1 MLKDVKVP
9 EISENVESGDV
20 SKVLVKAG
28 DTISKDQGLLE
39 LETDK
44 AVVEM
49 PAPFAGTVKEVQV
62 SEGDTVNI
70 GQVVFSVETDEAG
83 DEEGPEQEDETESA
97 APKEGP
103 VEEEAADE
111 EAAGEEATE
120 ERGTEEHEEEP
131 SEEEKAGA
139 AAPEAEEGKAE
150 APQPETDSA
159 KEGGP
164 APEPPPEVE
173 GPDIVNPP
181 AAPPSVRRFARE
193 IGVNIRE
200 VTGTGRRGRIT
211 VDDVKLYAKR
221 RLAEPESA
229 VPGAV
234 QTQPLPDFEKWG
246 DVGREKFNKIR
257 QITAQT
263 MANAWVTI
271 PHVTQF
277 EKADISDLEEFREG
291 YAKQVEKAGGKLT
304 ITAIVIKVLSLALE
318 SYPRFNSSIDIENN
332 EYIYKRY
339 HNIGIAAATPRG
351 LLVPVMKNVQD
362 KSITEVAIEL
372 SELADKA
379 RDGKL
384 SPDDME
390 GGTIT
395 ISNQGPMGG
404 EQFTPIVYPPQVAI
418 LGVSTSR
425 VEPYWTGSEFEP
437 HTMMP
442 LALSYDHRANDG
454 ADASAFLHFFCESL
468 KHPLALFL

>member
-28 DTISKDQGLLE
+28 DTITKDQGLLE

-49 PAPFAGTVKEVQV
+49 PAPFAGTVKEVRV
-62 SEGDTVNI
+62 NEGDTVNI

-83 DEEGPEQEDETESA
+83 DEEAPEPEDKTESV
-97 APKEGP
+97 APEEGP

-111 EAAGEEATE
+111 EATD
-120 ERGTEEHEEEP
+120 ERGTEHEEEP
-131 SEEEKAGA
+131 SEAGK
-139 AAPEAEEGKAE
+139 PE

-159 KEGGP
+159 KEDGP
-164 APEPPPEVE
+164 APEPPREAE

-181 AAPPSVRRFARE
+181 PAPPSVRRFARE
-193 IGVNIRE
+193 TGVNIRE
-200 VTGTGRRGRIT
+200 VKGTGRRGRIT

-221 RLAEPESA
+221 RLAEPDSA
-229 VPGAV
+229 VPGVV
-234 QTQPLPDFEKWG
+234 QTQRLPDFEKWG
-246 DVGREKFNKIR
+246 EVDREKFNKIR
-257 QITAQT
+257 RITAET

-277 EKADISDLEEFREG
+277 EKADISDLEEFRERF
-291 YAKQVEKAGGKLT
+291 AKQVEKTGGKLT
-304 ITAIVIKVLSLALE
+304 VTAIVIKVLSLALE

-362 KSITEVAIEL
+362 KSITDVAVEL
-372 SELADKA
+372 SELASKA

-437 HTMMP
+437 RTMMP